1 MWYMCMLHAK
11 CVEDSSLKQ
20 KTWIMDRCACV
31 LPHAV
36 SQIHG
41 WKTQKSILRGGY
53 IAYLAYIAKCAVS
66 GLSRLS

>member
-1 MWYMCMLHAK
+1 MWYMCMLSAK
-11 CVEDSSLKQ
+11 CVEDSSLK
-20 KTWIMDRCACV
+20 KTLIIDRCACV

-36 SQIHG
+36 SQIHS